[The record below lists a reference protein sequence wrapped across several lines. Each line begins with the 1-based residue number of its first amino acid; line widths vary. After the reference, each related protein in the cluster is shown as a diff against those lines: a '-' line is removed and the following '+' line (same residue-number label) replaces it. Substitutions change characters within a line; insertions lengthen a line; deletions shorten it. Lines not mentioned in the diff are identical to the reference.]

1 MIFAASIRFF
11 EGRQPRFT
19 HVPPMVRS
27 SVITAVLPSSCAR
40 RAAANAVE
48 PEPRITRSNL
58 RELAIYFPCLIE
70 SVFLRQGFL
79 AIFDCLFIF
88 NCLFQNLY
96 LFFIEVIAGNVS
108 QAPGFLI
115 QPGILAS

>member
-70 SVFLRQGFL
+70 SVFLRHGLLTVFNRHFV
-79 AIFDCLFIF
+79 FDCLFE
-88 NCLFQNLY
+88 NLY
-96 LFFIEVIAGNVS
+96 LLLIEIFARDVLESVWAG
-108 QAPGFLI
+108 A
-115 QPGILAS
+115 LAS